1 MAAPR
6 PPVLFQVYSWTT
18 DHVFT
23 QEGKRVLRLHAT
35 GRSGAGDKVHVVI
48 TGLRPHVYVQLPPL
62 PAGAPTWDTEQ
73 KRHLLRHIQTTFP
86 AKARPVGP
94 ATPQVKELLHYRER
108 MDCLLLQFPTQ
119 YAVRDFARRMSHELV
134 LPSVGSFPAGAFR
147 VHEDN
152 VDPIIKYTAAR
163 DIELA
168 GWLVVD
174 PQRPGVRVRGE
185 EEGGEWSTADVA
197 HIVDVA
203 AVRAARPG
211 EAPDVGV
218 LPDYLSFDIECYSD
232 NHNAIPDPE
241 GRPNVVFQISAV
253 FGQLHTTPRAAR
265 RRMLFTLGDPTPL
278 PGVEV
283 HRCTSETDL
292 LLSFARCVTELRPDV
307 FVGYNTMT
315 FDWRY
320 MIARAELLGVLD
332 RFRWMGWD
340 LTKACDIKST
350 VWNSA
355 AYGPTEIQYVE
366 AKGVTNIDVL
376 VEVKRNF
383 KEPKYSLNY
392 IAGKYLG
399 AEKEDVSP
407 RELFLIWRLYREVAR
422 EWDRRLPPTVEYFEY
437 LRRRVT
443 REWLPDVAIS
453 SVTTKNVRALR
464 GRLLAARSFRAFQTV
479 VREGLALVGRYCVK
493 DSDLPVDLCEKLNV
507 WHGMEQMANC
517 TNVPMSYLHTR
528 GQQIKVMAQIY
539 RDARKEGLVLTHCP
553 RTEEQQRYQ
562 GATVVEAVAGWYRK
576 VSPLD
581 FASLYPTTMI
591 ANNICPTTAVRATDT
606 TVEDAECHVIAW
618 EDHVG
623 CGCPGDTKVRKTK
636 VPAKD
641 VLCGSHRYRFRR
653 ARYHPDGRVTG
664 EGLLPRLLRRLLAT
678 RKAVKQEM
686 GRAEATVRMVE
697 GKASAED
704 REEYARRGWEVV
716 APGAL
721 PAPAVEKLR
730 VRVKVLNARQL
741 ALKVSANS
749 MYGAL
754 GAKNGLVPLVS
765 GAASVTAMGRK
776 YIEDTIAYV
785 RTHVAEATVV
795 YGDTDSAMCS
805 FPQSTTPEAFVLA
818 KRTARA
824 VTQALKCAMLGV
836 PEDKAVEVGGAPTRL
851 ADVTRADVLEG
862 RVANPHDASLALEYL
877 AMPILLE
884 FECMYDPY
892 LLLTKKRY
900 LAHQINEED
909 TRVGMTKKGV
919 ALKRRDNS
927 GYLKLVYGD
936 VVRAIMD
943 NATEA
948 AVMEIVHARVMQL
961 FTRRVPD
968 AELVVY
974 QSVKSLE
981 AYARNETEDGKT
993 FLKTETRSVKQPD
1006 GTVTTVT
1013 QKVRFTPR
1021 DGLDPRLEY
1030 TRIPQVRLLRRM
1042 MRRGQ
1047 IIPAGSRLG
1056 ALYVERPGEEEPECQ
1071 GDAAEEWE
1079 YYQDHKR
1086 QQRLRP
1092 LYTHYLLKEVVKPVT
1107 EIMLV
1112 RFPDPPKTWPDDTAA
1127 FHHHLE
1133 QLPPSDLFAVQLL
1146 QTGPGRRRRNKA
1158 KVLRAQV
1165 AWVLRNKARVRGREQ
1180 GPELVNCAHRL
1191 RSAAVVKALVH
1202 KRTGRRT
1209 LVGVDALFHKPVPPG
1224 TPWRPK
1230 EKLMERWAMYHVVH
1244 RTVIKQLQS
1253 AFHDR
1258 IFVAPP

>member
-1 MAAPR
+1 MM
-6 PPVLFQVYSWTT
+6 

-23 QEGKRVLRLHAT
+23 EKGKAPQLRLHAT
-35 GRSGAGDKVHVVI
+35 GRSAEGDKVHVVI

-62 PAGAPTWDTEQ
+62 PSGAWTTEHKQ
-73 KRHLLRHIQTTFP
+73 SLLRHIHTTFP
-86 AKARPVGP
+86 MKARPVGR
-94 ATPQVKELLHYRER
+94 AASCAKELLHYRER
-108 MDCLLLQFPTQ
+108 IDCLKLNFCTQ
-119 YAVRDFARRMSHELV
+119 SAVWGFARCMSRKMV
-134 LPSVGSFPAGAFR
+134 IPSVGSFPDGAFR

-152 VDPIIKYTAAR
+152 VDPIIKFTAAH

-168 GWLVVD
+168 GWLVVT
-174 PQRPGVRVRGE
+174 PERSGVHSRHDETE
-185 EEGGEWSTADVA
+185 EEEDGGGGWSTADVA
-197 HIVDVA
+197 HVVDA
-203 AVRAARPG
+203 SRVRRARPN
-211 EAPDVGV
+211 ETPDAGV

-241 GRPNVVFQISAV
+241 RPHNVVFQISVV
-253 FGQLHTTPRAAR
+253 FGQLHTTPRDAR
-265 RRMLFTLGDPTPL
+265 RRVLFTLGDPVPI

-283 HRCTSETDL
+283 RRCPSEQDL
-292 LLSFARCVTELRPDV
+292 LLSFAQCVTELRPDV

-320 MIARAELLGVLD
+320 LIKRAERLGVLD

-340 LTKACDIKST
+340 LSKACDIKST

-366 AKGVTNIDVL
+366 TKGVTNIDVL

-422 EWDRRLPPTVEYFEY
+422 EWDRHVPLTVEYFEY
-437 LRRRVT
+437 LRHRVA
-443 REWLPDVAIS
+443 RDWLPDVTIR

-464 GRLLAARSFRAFQTV
+464 DRLLNTRSFQAFQSV

-493 DSDLPVDLCEKLNV
+493 DSVLPVDLCEKLNV

-539 RDARKEGLVLTHCP
+539 RDAQKEGLVLTHVP
-553 RTEEQQRYQ
+553 QTEEDQRYQ
-562 GATVVEAVAGWYRK
+562 GATVVEAIAGWYKK

-591 ANNICPTTAVRATDT
+591 ANNICPTTAVRETDT
-606 TVEDAECHVIAW
+606 SVDDAACHVIAW

-653 ARYHPDGRVTG
+653 ARHNPDGTVSG
-664 EGLLPRLLRRLLAT
+664 EGLIPRLLRRLLAT
-678 RKAVKQEM
+678 RKAVKKEM
-686 GRAEATVRMVE
+686 VHAEATVRMVE

-704 REEYARRGWEVV
+704 LEEYTKRGWEIVDPGSLSAADV
-716 APGAL
+716 A
-721 PAPAVEKLR
+721 KLR

-785 RTHVAEATVV
+785 RKHVAEATVV

-805 FPQSTTPEAFVLA
+805 FAQCTTQEAFVLA
-818 KRTARA
+818 KRTAQA

-836 PEDKAVEVGGAPTRL
+836 AEDKTVTVASVPTRL
-851 ADVTRADVLEG
+851 MDATREDVLKG
-862 RVANPHDASLALEYL
+862 RVTIPEEAALVLEYH

-900 LAHQINEED
+900 IAHEVNEED
-909 TRVGMTKKGV
+909 TRVGMIKKGV

-936 VVRAIMD
+936 VVTAIMD
-943 NATEA
+943 NAPEA
-948 AVMEIVHARVMQL
+948 TVMEMLHDRIMQL

-974 QSVKSLE
+974 QGVKSLL
-981 AYARNETEDGKT
+981 AYARNETEDGVT
-993 FLKTETRSVKQPD
+993 FVQTVKRSVKQPD
-1006 GTVTTVT
+1006 GTVNTVT
-1013 QKVRFTPR
+1013 EKLRFTPR
-1021 DGLDPRLEY
+1021 DALDPRLEY
-1030 TRIPQVRLLRRM
+1030 TRIPQVRLLQRM

-1047 IIPAGSRLG
+1047 VVPAGSRLG
-1056 ALYVERPGEEEPECQ
+1056 ALYVDRPGEGDPECQ

-1086 QQRLRP
+1086 QQRLQP
-1092 LYTHYLLKEVVKPVT
+1092 LYTHYLLREVVKPVT

-1112 RFPDPPKTWPDDTAA
+1112 RFPDTPMVFPDDTAA
-1127 FHHHLE
+1127 FHKHLDR
-1133 QLPPSDLFAVQLL
+1133 LPPDDLFAVHLVR
-1146 QTGPGRRRRNKA
+1146 TGPNQRRPNKD
-1158 KVLRAQV
+1158 KVLQAQIR
-1165 AWVLRNKARVRGREQ
+1165 WVLRNKERLRSMES
-1180 GPELVNCAHRL
+1180 GPELVHHAHRL
-1191 RSAAVVKALVH
+1191 RSTAIMKALVR
-1202 KRTGRRT
+1202 KKTGRRQ
-1209 LVGVDALFHKPVPPG
+1209 LVGVDGLFHKPVPAG
-1224 TPWRPK
+1224 KEWCPK

-1244 RTVIKQLQS
+1244 RSVIKQLEA

-1258 IFVAPP
+1258 MFVAVPSL